1 MPKYLVMANYTSEG
15 MKGVLSKGGTA
26 RRSAVEKMA
35 TDLGGRL
42 ESFHFAFGDHDAFVI
57 VDLPDNA
64 AAAAVGMA
72 VSASGMAT
80 ATTTVL
86 LTPEEV
92 DAASSGS
99 VQYVAPGT

>member
-1 MPKYLVMANYTSEG
+1 MPKYLVTANYTSEG

-26 RRSAVEKMA
+26 RRDAVEKTA
-35 TDLGGRL
+35 TELGGRL
-42 ESFHFAFGDHDAFVI
+42 ESFYFAFGENDAYVVI
-57 VDLPDNA
+57 DLPDNI

-72 VSASGMAT
+72 VSASGMAA

-92 DAASSGS
+92 DRAASAS
-99 VQYVAPGT
+99 VNYVAPGS

>member
-15 MKGVLSKGGTA
+15 MKGLMAKGGTA

-35 TDLGGRL
+35 AELGGRL

-57 VDLPDNA
+57 VDLPDNT

-72 VSASGMAT
+72 VSASGMAA

-92 DAASSGS
+92 DKASSAS
-99 VQYVAPGT
+99 VEYVAPGT

>member
-1 MPKYLVMANYTSEG
+1 MPRYLVMADYTSEG

-26 RRSAVEKMA
+26 RRDAVEKMA

-42 ESFHFAFGDHDAFVI
+42 ESFYFAFGDHDAFV
-57 VDLPDNA
+57 VVELPDNT

-72 VSASGMAT
+72 VSASGMAA

-92 DAASSGS
+92 DKASSAS
-99 VQYVAPGT
+99 VDYVAPGS